1 MKFKEVIGQEEAQQR
16 LIQMVREG
24 RVPHAMM
31 LCGPMGSGKMALALA
46 FASYLLCKNS
56 RESDDSCGSCPQC
69 AMLRSWSHPDL
80 LFTYPVIKPPG
91 SSSDHKTVSDDY
103 AREWRELLSE
113 GPYFNM
119 DQWLEKMNAG
129 NQQALI
135 YVAESEVLIRKLSI
149 KSSQGGYKVNIIWL
163 PERMREDCANKM
175 LKIIEEPPQQTVF
188 IMVCEEPERLL
199 ETIRSR
205 VQRIDIKRIDTSSI
219 EKALVDRRAIDSDM
233 AHRIARVANG
243 DWLKALEELDA
254 SNENHQF
261 LDLFILL
268 MRQAYM
274 RNVKELRSW
283 SENVAALGRERQK
296 RMLVYFQHLVRE
308 NFMYNFHNPE
318 LTYMTTA
325 EEAFARNFARFINEA
340 NVIEINDIFGTAIRD
355 IGQNGNPKM
364 VFYDLAI
371 KTIVAIS
378 PRG

>member
-16 LIQMVREG
+16 LIQMVSEG

-31 LCGPMGSGKMALALA
+31 FCGPSGCGKMALALA

-56 RESDDSCGSCPQC
+56 EGADDSCGTCQRC

-80 LFTYPVIKPPG
+80 LFTYPVIKPSG
-91 SSSDHKTVSDDY
+91 SSADHKTISDDY
-103 AREWRELLSE
+103 AREWREMLSE
-113 GPYFNM
+113 GPYFSM
-119 DQWLEKMNAG
+119 DQWLEKMKAG

-135 YVAESEVLIRKLSI
+135 YVAESEVLIRKLSM

-188 IMVCEEPERLL
+188 LMVCEEPERLL

-205 VQRIDIKRIDTSSI
+205 VQRIDMKRIDTQAI
-219 EKALVDRRAIDSDM
+219 EKALVERRAIDEVM
-233 AHRIARVANG
+233 AHQIARASNG

-274 RNVKELRSW
+274 RNVKDLKAW

-296 RMLVYFQHLVRE
+296 RMLLYFQHLVRE
-308 NFMYNFHNPE
+308 NFMYNFGNPE
-318 LTYMTTA
+318 LVYMTTA
-325 EEAFARNFARFINEA
+325 ESNFAKNFARFINEA
-340 NVIEINDIFGTAIRD
+340 NVIEINDIFATALRD

-364 VFYDLAI
+364 VFYDVAL
-371 KTIVAIS
+371 KMIVAIM
-378 PRG
+378 RK

>member
-16 LIQMVREG
+16 LIQMVSEG

-31 LCGPMGSGKMALALA
+31 FCGPSGCGKMALALA

-56 RESDDSCGSCPQC
+56 EGTDDSCGTCQQC

-80 LFTYPVIKPPG
+80 LFTYPVIKPSG
-91 SSSDHKTVSDDY
+91 SSADHKTISDDY
-103 AREWRELLSE
+103 AREWREMLSE
-113 GPYFNM
+113 GPYFSM
-119 DQWLEKMNAG
+119 DQWLEKMKAG

-135 YVAESEVLIRKLSI
+135 YVAESEVLIRKLSM

-188 IMVCEEPERLL
+188 LMVCEEPERLL

-205 VQRIDIKRIDTSSI
+205 VQRIDIKRIDTQAI
-219 EKALVDRRAIDSDM
+219 EKALVERRAIDEVM
-233 AHRIARVANG
+233 AHQIARASNG

-274 RNVKELRSW
+274 RNVKDLKVW

-296 RMLVYFQHLVRE
+296 RMLLYFQHLVRE
-308 NFMYNFHNPE
+308 NFMYNFGNPE
-318 LTYMTTA
+318 LVYMTTA
-325 EEAFARNFARFINEA
+325 ESNFAKNFARFINEA
-340 NVIEINDIFGTAIRD
+340 NVIEINDIFATALRD

-364 VFYDLAI
+364 VFYDVAL
-371 KTIVAIS
+371 KMIVAIM
-378 PRG
+378 RK

>member
-16 LIQMVREG
+16 LIQMVSEG

-31 LCGPMGSGKMALALA
+31 FCGPSGCGKMALALA

-56 RESDDSCGSCPQC
+56 EGSDDSCGICQQC

-80 LFTYPVIKPPG
+80 LFTYPVIKPSG
-91 SSSDHKTVSDDY
+91 SSADHKTISDDY

-113 GPYFNM
+113 GPYFSM
-119 DQWLEKMNAG
+119 DQWLEKMKAG

-135 YVAESEVLIRKLSI
+135 YVAESEVLIRKLSM

-188 IMVCEEPERLL
+188 LMVCEEPERLL

-205 VQRIDIKRIDTSSI
+205 VQRIDMKRIDTQAI
-219 EKALVDRRAIDSDM
+219 EKALVERRAIDEVM
-233 AHRIARVANG
+233 AQQIARASNG

-274 RNVKELRSW
+274 RNVKDLKVW

-308 NFMYNFHNPE
+308 NFMYNFGNPE
-318 LTYMTTA
+318 LVYMTTA
-325 EEAFARNFARFINEA
+325 ESNFAKNFARFINEA
-340 NVIEINDIFGTAIRD
+340 NVIEINDIFATALRD

-364 VFYDLAI
+364 VFYDVAL
-371 KTIVAIS
+371 KMIVAIM
-378 PRG
+378 RK

>member
-16 LIQMVREG
+16 LIQMVSEG

-31 LCGPMGSGKMALALA
+31 FCGPSGCGKMALALA

-56 RESDDSCGSCPQC
+56 EGSDDSCGICQQC

-80 LFTYPVIKPPG
+80 LFTYPVIKPSG
-91 SSSDHKTVSDDY
+91 SSADHKTISDDY

-113 GPYFNM
+113 GPYFSM
-119 DQWLEKMNAG
+119 DQWLEKMKAG

-135 YVAESEVLIRKLSI
+135 YVAESEVLIRKLSM

-188 IMVCEEPERLL
+188 LMVCEEPERLL

-205 VQRIDIKRIDTSSI
+205 VQRIDMKRIDTQAI
-219 EKALVDRRAIDSDM
+219 EKALVERRAIDEVM
-233 AHRIARVANG
+233 AHQIARASNG

-274 RNVKELRSW
+274 RNVKDLKVW

-308 NFMYNFHNPE
+308 NFMYNFGNPE
-318 LTYMTTA
+318 LVYMTTA
-325 EEAFARNFARFINEA
+325 ESNFAKNFARFINEA
-340 NVIEINDIFGTAIRD
+340 NVIEINDIFATALRD

-364 VFYDLAI
+364 VLYDVAL
-371 KTIVAIS
+371 KMIVAIM
-378 PRG
+378 RK

>member
-16 LIQMVREG
+16 LIQMVSEG

-31 LCGPMGSGKMALALA
+31 FCGPSGCGKMALALA

-56 RESDDSCGSCPQC
+56 EGTDDSCGTCQQC

-80 LFTYPVIKPPG
+80 LFTYPVIKPSG
-91 SSSDHKTVSDDY
+91 SSTDHKTISDDY
-103 AREWRELLSE
+103 AREWREMLSE
-113 GPYFNM
+113 GPYFSM
-119 DQWLEKMNAG
+119 DQWLEKMKAG

-135 YVAESEVLIRKLSI
+135 YVAESEVLIRKLSM

-188 IMVCEEPERLL
+188 LMVCEEPERLL

-205 VQRIDIKRIDTSSI
+205 VQRIDIKRIDTQAI
-219 EKALVDRRAIDSDM
+219 EKALVERRAIDEVM
-233 AHRIARVANG
+233 AHQIARASNG

-274 RNVKELRSW
+274 RNVKDLKVW
-283 SENVAALGRERQK
+283 SESVAALGRERQK
-296 RMLVYFQHLVRE
+296 HMLVYFQHLVRE
-308 NFMYNFHNPE
+308 NFMYNFGNPE
-318 LTYMTTA
+318 LVYMTTA
-325 EEAFARNFARFINEA
+325 ESNFAKNFARFINEA
-340 NVIEINDIFGTAIRD
+340 NVIEINDIFATALRD

-364 VFYDLAI
+364 VFYDVAL
-371 KTIVAIS
+371 KMIVAIM
-378 PRG
+378 RK

>member
-1 MKFKEVIGQEEAQQR
+1 MKFKEVIGQEEVQQR
-16 LIQMVREG
+16 LIQMVSEG

-31 LCGPMGSGKMALALA
+31 FCGPSGCGKMALALA

-56 RESDDSCGSCPQC
+56 EGTDDSCGTCQQC

-80 LFTYPVIKPPG
+80 LFTYPVIKPTG
-91 SSSDHKTVSDDY
+91 SSADHKTISDDY

-113 GPYFNM
+113 GPYFSM

-135 YVAESEVLIRKLSI
+135 YVAESEVLIRKLSM

-188 IMVCEEPERLL
+188 IMVCEEPDRLL

-205 VQRIDIKRIDTSSI
+205 VQRIDIKRIDTPSI
-219 EKALVDRRAIDSDM
+219 EKALVERRAIDETM
-233 AHRIARVANG
+233 AHQIARAVNG
-243 DWLKALEELDA
+243 NWLKALEELDV
-254 SNENHQF
+254 SSENYQF

-274 RNVKELRSW
+274 RDVKELKAW
-283 SENVAALGRERQK
+283 SESVAALGRERQK
-296 RMLVYFQHLVRE
+296 RMLTYFQHLVRE
-308 NFMYNFHNPE
+308 NFMYNFRNPE
-318 LTYMTTA
+318 LIYMNTA
-325 EEAFARNFARFINEA
+325 EADFAENFARFINEA
-340 NVIEINDIFGTAIRD
+340 NVIEINDIFATALRD

-364 VFYDLAI
+364 VFYDVAL
-371 KTIVAIS
+371 KMIVAIL
-378 PRG
+378 RK

>member
-16 LIQMVREG
+16 LIQMVSEG

-31 LCGPMGSGKMALALA
+31 FCGPSGCGKMALALA

-56 RESDDSCGSCPQC
+56 EGTDDSCGTCQQC

-80 LFTYPVIKPPG
+80 LFTYPVIKPSG
-91 SSSDHKTVSDDY
+91 SSADHKTISDDY
-103 AREWRELLSE
+103 AREWREMLSE
-113 GPYFNM
+113 GPYFSM
-119 DQWLEKMNAG
+119 DQWLEKMKAG

-135 YVAESEVLIRKLSI
+135 YVAESEVLIRKLSM

-188 IMVCEEPERLL
+188 LMVCEEPERLL

-205 VQRIDIKRIDTSSI
+205 VQRIDIKRIETQSI
-219 EKALVDRRAIDSDM
+219 EKALVERRAIDEVM
-233 AHRIARVANG
+233 AHQIARASNG

-274 RNVKELRSW
+274 RNVKDLKVW
-283 SENVAALGRERQK
+283 SESVAALGRERQK

-308 NFMYNFHNPE
+308 NFMYNFGNPE
-318 LTYMTTA
+318 LVYMTTA
-325 EEAFARNFARFINEA
+325 ESNFAKNFARFISEA
-340 NVIEINDIFGTAIRD
+340 NVIEINDIFATALRD

-364 VFYDLAI
+364 VFYDVAL
-371 KTIVAIS
+371 KMIVAIM
-378 PRG
+378 RK

>member
-1 MKFKEVIGQEEAQQR
+1 
-16 LIQMVREG
+16 
-24 RVPHAMM
+24 
-31 LCGPMGSGKMALALA
+31 MALALA

-56 RESDDSCGSCPQC
+56 EGADDSCGTCQQC

-80 LFTYPVIKPPG
+80 LFTYPVIKPTG
-91 SSSDHKTVSDDY
+91 SSADHKTISDDY

-113 GPYFNM
+113 GPYFSM

-135 YVAESEVLIRKLSI
+135 YVAESEVLIRKLSM

-188 IMVCEEPERLL
+188 IMVCEEPDRLL

-205 VQRIDIKRIDTSSI
+205 VQRIDIKRIDTPSI
-219 EKALVDRRAIDSDM
+219 EKALVERRAIDETM
-233 AHRIARVANG
+233 AHQIARAVNG
-243 DWLKALEELDA
+243 NWLKALEELDV
-254 SNENHQF
+254 SSENYQF

-274 RNVKELRSW
+274 RDVKELKAW
-283 SENVAALGRERQK
+283 SESVAALGRERQK
-296 RMLVYFQHLVRE
+296 RMLTYFQHLVRE
-308 NFMYNFHNPE
+308 NFMYNFRNPE
-318 LTYMTTA
+318 LIYMNTA
-325 EEAFARNFARFINEA
+325 EADFAKNFARFINEA
-340 NVIEINDIFGTAIRD
+340 NVIEINDIFATALRD

-364 VFYDLAI
+364 VFYDVAL
-371 KTIVAIS
+371 KMIVAIL
-378 PRG
+378 RK

>member
-16 LIQMVREG
+16 LIQMVSEG

-31 LCGPMGSGKMALALA
+31 FCGPSGCGKMALALA

-56 RESDDSCGSCPQC
+56 EGTDDSCGTCQQC

-80 LFTYPVIKPPG
+80 FFTYPVIKPSG
-91 SSSDHKTVSDDY
+91 SSTDHKTISDDY

-113 GPYFNM
+113 GPYFSM
-119 DQWLEKMNAG
+119 DQWLEKMKAG

-135 YVAESEVLIRKLSI
+135 YVAESEVLIRKLSM

-188 IMVCEEPERLL
+188 LMVCEEPERLL

-205 VQRIDIKRIDTSSI
+205 VQRIDIKRIETQAI
-219 EKALVDRRAIDSDM
+219 EKALVERRAIDEVM
-233 AHRIARVANG
+233 AHQIARASNG

-274 RNVKELRSW
+274 RNVKDLKVW

-308 NFMYNFHNPE
+308 NFMYNFGNPE
-318 LTYMTTA
+318 LVYMTTA
-325 EEAFARNFARFINEA
+325 ESNFAKNFARFINEA
-340 NVIEINDIFGTAIRD
+340 NVIEINDIFATALRD

-364 VFYDLAI
+364 VFYDVAL
-371 KTIVAIS
+371 KMIVAIM
-378 PRG
+378 RK

>member
-1 MKFKEVIGQEEAQQR
+1 
-16 LIQMVREG
+16 
-24 RVPHAMM
+24 
-31 LCGPMGSGKMALALA
+31 MGSGKMALALA

-56 RESDDSCGSCPQC
+56 TDADDSCGTCQQC

-80 LFTYPVIKPPG
+80 LFTYPVIKPAG
-91 SSSDHKTVSDDY
+91 SSADHKTVSDDY
-103 AREWRELLSE
+103 AREWREMLAE

-119 DQWLEKMNAG
+119 DQWLEKMDAG

-163 PERMREDCANKM
+163 PERMRDDCANKM

-205 VQRIDIKRIDTSSI
+205 VQRIDIKRIDTPSM
-219 EKALVDRRAIDSDM
+219 EKALVERRAIDSDM

-243 DWLKALEELDA
+243 DCLKALEELDA

-274 RNVKELRSW
+274 RNVKELKSW

-296 RMLVYFQHLVRE
+296 RMLAYFQHLVRE

-318 LTYMTTA
+318 LVYMTTA
-325 EEAFARNFARFINEA
+325 EEDFARKFARFINEA

-364 VFYDLAI
+364 VFYDVAMKL
-371 KTIVAIS
+371 IVAIS
-378 PRG
+378 VVEH

>member
-16 LIQMVREG
+16 LIQMVSEG

-31 LCGPMGSGKMALALA
+31 FCGPSGCGKMALALA

-56 RESDDSCGSCPQC
+56 EGTDDSCGTCQQC

-80 LFTYPVIKPPG
+80 LFTYPVIKPSG
-91 SSSDHKTVSDDY
+91 SSADHKTISDDY
-103 AREWRELLSE
+103 AREWREMLSE
-113 GPYFNM
+113 GPYFSM
-119 DQWLEKMNAG
+119 DQWLEKMKAG

-135 YVAESEVLIRKLSI
+135 YVAESEVLIRKLSM

-188 IMVCEEPERLL
+188 LMVSEEPERLL

-205 VQRIDIKRIDTSSI
+205 VQRIDIKRIETQAI
-219 EKALVDRRAIDSDM
+219 EKALVERRAIDEVM
-233 AHRIARVANG
+233 AHQIARASNG

-274 RNVKELRSW
+274 RNVKDLKVW
-283 SENVAALGRERQK
+283 SESVAALGRERQK

-308 NFMYNFHNPE
+308 NFMYNFGNPE
-318 LTYMTTA
+318 LVYMTTA
-325 EEAFARNFARFINEA
+325 ESNFAKNFARFINEA
-340 NVIEINDIFGTAIRD
+340 NVIEINDIFATALRD

-364 VFYDLAI
+364 VFYDVAL
-371 KTIVAIS
+371 KMIVAIM
-378 PRG
+378 RK

>member
-16 LIQMVREG
+16 LIQMVSEG

-31 LCGPMGSGKMALALA
+31 FCGPSGCGKMALALA

-56 RESDDSCGSCPQC
+56 EGSDDSCGICQQC

-80 LFTYPVIKPPG
+80 LFTYPVIKPSG
-91 SSSDHKTVSDDY
+91 SSADHKTISDDY
-103 AREWRELLSE
+103 AREWREMLSE
-113 GPYFNM
+113 GPYFSM
-119 DQWLEKMNAG
+119 DQWLEKMKAG

-135 YVAESEVLIRKLSI
+135 YVAESEVLIRKLSM

-188 IMVCEEPERLL
+188 LMVCEEPERLL

-205 VQRIDIKRIDTSSI
+205 VQRIDIKRIDTQAI
-219 EKALVDRRAIDSDM
+219 EKALVERRAIDEVM
-233 AHRIARVANG
+233 AHQIARASNG

-274 RNVKELRSW
+274 RNVKDLKVW
-283 SENVAALGRERQK
+283 SESVAALGRERQK

-308 NFMYNFHNPE
+308 NFMYNFGNPE
-318 LTYMTTA
+318 LVYMTTA
-325 EEAFARNFARFINEA
+325 ESNFAKNFARFINEA
-340 NVIEINDIFGTAIRD
+340 NVIEINDIFATALRD

-364 VFYDLAI
+364 VFYDVAL
-371 KTIVAIS
+371 KMIVAIM
-378 PRG
+378 RK

>member
-16 LIQMVREG
+16 LIQMVSEG

-31 LCGPMGSGKMALALA
+31 FCGPSGCGKMALALA

-56 RESDDSCGSCPQC
+56 EGTDDSCGTCQQC

-80 LFTYPVIKPPG
+80 LFTYPVIKPSG
-91 SSSDHKTVSDDY
+91 SSTDHKTISDDY
-103 AREWRELLSE
+103 AREWREMLSE
-113 GPYFNM
+113 GPYFSM
-119 DQWLEKMNAG
+119 DQWLEKMKAG

-135 YVAESEVLIRKLSI
+135 YVAESEVLIRKLSM

-188 IMVCEEPERLL
+188 LMVCEEPERLL

-205 VQRIDIKRIDTSSI
+205 VQRIDIKRIDTQAI
-219 EKALVDRRAIDSDM
+219 EKALVERRAIDEVM
-233 AHRIARVANG
+233 AHQIARASNG

-274 RNVKELRSW
+274 RNVKDLKVW
-283 SENVAALGRERQK
+283 SESVAALGRERQK

-308 NFMYNFHNPE
+308 NFMYNFGNPE
-318 LTYMTTA
+318 LVYMTTA
-325 EEAFARNFARFINEA
+325 ESNFAKNFARFINEA
-340 NVIEINDIFGTAIRD
+340 NVIEINDIFATALRD

-364 VFYDLAI
+364 VFYDVAL
-371 KTIVAIS
+371 KMIVAIM
-378 PRG
+378 RK

>member
-16 LIQMVREG
+16 LIQMVSEG

-31 LCGPMGSGKMALALA
+31 FCGPSGCGKMALALA
-46 FASYLLCKNS
+46 FASYLLCKYS
-56 RESDDSCGSCPQC
+56 EGTDDSCGTCQQC

-80 LFTYPVIKPPG
+80 LFTYPVIKPSG
-91 SSSDHKTVSDDY
+91 SSADHKTISDDY
-103 AREWRELLSE
+103 AREWREMLSE
-113 GPYFNM
+113 GPYFSM
-119 DQWLEKMNAG
+119 DQWLEKMKAG

-135 YVAESEVLIRKLSI
+135 YVAESEVLIRKLSM

-188 IMVCEEPERLL
+188 LMVCEEPERLL

-205 VQRIDIKRIDTSSI
+205 VQRIDIKRIETQAI
-219 EKALVDRRAIDSDM
+219 EKALVERRAIDEVM
-233 AHRIARVANG
+233 AHQIARASNG

-274 RNVKELRSW
+274 RNVKDLKVW
-283 SENVAALGRERQK
+283 SESVAALARERQK

-308 NFMYNFHNPE
+308 NFMYNFGNPE
-318 LTYMTTA
+318 LVYMTTA
-325 EEAFARNFARFINEA
+325 ESNFAKNFARFINEA
-340 NVIEINDIFGTAIRD
+340 NVIEINDIFATALRD

-364 VFYDLAI
+364 VFYDVAL
-371 KTIVAIS
+371 KMIVAIM
-378 PRG
+378 RK

>member
-16 LIQMVREG
+16 LIQMVSEG

-31 LCGPMGSGKMALALA
+31 FCGPSGCGKMALALA

-56 RESDDSCGSCPQC
+56 DGTDDSCGTCQQC

-80 LFTYPVIKPPG
+80 LFTYPVIKPSG
-91 SSSDHKTVSDDY
+91 SSADHKTISDDY

-113 GPYFNM
+113 GPYFSM
-119 DQWLEKMNAG
+119 DQWLEKMKAG

-135 YVAESEVLIRKLSI
+135 YVAESEVLIRKLSM

-188 IMVCEEPERLL
+188 LMVCEEPERLL

-205 VQRIDIKRIDTSSI
+205 VQRIDIKRIETQSI
-219 EKALVDRRAIDSDM
+219 EKALVERRAIDEVM
-233 AHRIARVANG
+233 AHQIARASNG

-274 RNVKELRSW
+274 RNVKDLKLW
-283 SENVAALGRERQK
+283 SESVAALGRERQK

-308 NFMYNFHNPE
+308 NFMYNFGNPE
-318 LTYMTTA
+318 LVYMTTA
-325 EEAFARNFARFINEA
+325 ESNFAKNFARFINEA
-340 NVIEINDIFGTAIRD
+340 NVIEINDIFATALRD

-364 VFYDLAI
+364 VFYDVAL
-371 KTIVAIS
+371 KMIVAIM
-378 PRG
+378 RK

>member
-1 MKFKEVIGQEEAQQR
+1 MKFKEVIGQKEVQQR
-16 LIQMVREG
+16 LIQMVSEG

-31 LCGPMGSGKMALALA
+31 FCGPSGCGKMALALA

-56 RESDDSCGSCPQC
+56 EGADDSCGTCQQC
-69 AMLRSWSHPDL
+69 TMLRSWSHPDL
-80 LFTYPVIKPPG
+80 LFTYPVIKPTG
-91 SSSDHKTVSDDY
+91 SSADHKTISDDY

-113 GPYFNM
+113 GPYFSM

-135 YVAESEVLIRKLSI
+135 YVAESEVLIRKLSM

-188 IMVCEEPERLL
+188 IMVCEEPDRLL

-205 VQRIDIKRIDTSSI
+205 VQRIDIKRIDTTSI
-219 EKALVDRRAIDSDM
+219 EKALVERRAIDETM
-233 AHRIARVANG
+233 AHQIARAVNG
-243 DWLKALEELDA
+243 NWLKALEELDV
-254 SNENHQF
+254 SSENYQF

-274 RNVKELRSW
+274 RDVKELKAW
-283 SENVAALGRERQK
+283 SESVAALGRERQK
-296 RMLVYFQHLVRE
+296 RMLTYFQHLVRE
-308 NFMYNFHNPE
+308 NFMYNFRNPE
-318 LTYMTTA
+318 LIYMNTA
-325 EEAFARNFARFINEA
+325 EADFAKNFARFINEA
-340 NVIEINDIFGTAIRD
+340 NVIEINDIFATALRD

-364 VFYDLAI
+364 VFYDVAL
-371 KTIVAIS
+371 KMIVAIL
-378 PRG
+378 RK

>member
-16 LIQMVREG
+16 LIQMVSEG

-31 LCGPMGSGKMALALA
+31 FCGPSGCGKMALALA

-56 RESDDSCGSCPQC
+56 EGTDDSCGTCQQC

-80 LFTYPVIKPPG
+80 LFTYPVIKPSG
-91 SSSDHKTVSDDY
+91 SSADHKTISDDY

-113 GPYFNM
+113 GPYFSM
-119 DQWLEKMNAG
+119 DQWLEKMKAG

-135 YVAESEVLIRKLSI
+135 YVAESEVLIRKLSM

-188 IMVCEEPERLL
+188 LMVCEEPERLL

-205 VQRIDIKRIDTSSI
+205 VQRIDIKRIDTQAI
-219 EKALVDRRAIDSDM
+219 EKALVERRAIDEVM
-233 AHRIARVANG
+233 AHQIARASNG

-274 RNVKELRSW
+274 RNVKDLKVW
-283 SENVAALGRERQK
+283 SESVAALGRERQK

-308 NFMYNFHNPE
+308 NFMYNFGTPE
-318 LTYMTTA
+318 LVYMTTA
-325 EEAFARNFARFINEA
+325 ESNFAKNFARFINEA
-340 NVIEINDIFGTAIRD
+340 NVIEINDIFATALRD

-364 VFYDLAI
+364 VFYDVAL
-371 KTIVAIS
+371 KMIVAIM
-378 PRG
+378 RK

>member
-16 LIQMVREG
+16 LIQMVSEG

-31 LCGPMGSGKMALALA
+31 FCGPSGCGKMALALA

-56 RESDDSCGSCPQC
+56 EGTDDSCGTCQQC

-80 LFTYPVIKPPG
+80 LFTYPVIKPSG
-91 SSSDHKTVSDDY
+91 SSADHKTISDDY
-103 AREWRELLSE
+103 AREWREMLSE
-113 GPYFNM
+113 GPYFSM
-119 DQWLEKMNAG
+119 DQWLEKMKAG

-135 YVAESEVLIRKLSI
+135 YVAESEVLIRKLSM

-188 IMVCEEPERLL
+188 LMVCEEPERLL

-205 VQRIDIKRIDTSSI
+205 VQRIDIKRIDTQAI
-219 EKALVDRRAIDSDM
+219 EKALVERRAIDEVM
-233 AHRIARVANG
+233 AHQIARASNG

-274 RNVKELRSW
+274 RNVKDLKAW

-308 NFMYNFHNPE
+308 NFMYNFGNPE
-318 LTYMTTA
+318 LVYMTTA
-325 EEAFARNFARFINEA
+325 ESNFAKNFARFINEA
-340 NVIEINDIFGTAIRD
+340 NVIEINDIFATALRD

-364 VFYDLAI
+364 VFYDVAL
-371 KTIVAIS
+371 KMIVAIM
-378 PRG
+378 RK

>member
-16 LIQMVREG
+16 LIQMVSEG

-31 LCGPMGSGKMALALA
+31 FCGPSGCGKMALALA

-56 RESDDSCGSCPQC
+56 EGTDDSCGTCQQC

-80 LFTYPVIKPPG
+80 LFTYPVIKPSG
-91 SSSDHKTVSDDY
+91 SSADHKTISDDY
-103 AREWRELLSE
+103 AREWREMLSE
-113 GPYFNM
+113 GPYFSM
-119 DQWLEKMNAG
+119 DQWLEKMKAG

-135 YVAESEVLIRKLSI
+135 YVAESEVLIRKLSM

-188 IMVCEEPERLL
+188 LMVCEEPERLL

-205 VQRIDIKRIDTSSI
+205 VQRIDIKRIETQSI
-219 EKALVDRRAIDSDM
+219 EKALVERRAIDEVM
-233 AHRIARVANG
+233 AHQIARASNG

-268 MRQAYM
+268 IRQAYM
-274 RNVKELRSW
+274 RNVKDLKVW

-308 NFMYNFHNPE
+308 NFMYNFGNPE
-318 LTYMTTA
+318 LVYMTTA
-325 EEAFARNFARFINEA
+325 ESNFAKNFARFINEA
-340 NVIEINDIFGTAIRD
+340 NVIEINDIFATALRD

-364 VFYDLAI
+364 VFYDVALKMIMAI
-371 KTIVAIS
+371 MRK
-378 PRG
+378 

>member
-16 LIQMVREG
+16 LIQMVSEG

-31 LCGPMGSGKMALALA
+31 FCGPSGCGKMALALA

-56 RESDDSCGSCPQC
+56 EGTDDSCGTCQQC

-80 LFTYPVIKPPG
+80 LFTYPVIKPSG
-91 SSSDHKTVSDDY
+91 SSADHKTISDDY

-113 GPYFNM
+113 GPYFSM
-119 DQWLEKMNAG
+119 DQWLEKMKAG

-135 YVAESEVLIRKLSI
+135 YVAESEVLIRKLSM

-188 IMVCEEPERLL
+188 LMVCEEPERLL

-205 VQRIDIKRIDTSSI
+205 VQRIDIKRIETQSI
-219 EKALVDRRAIDSDM
+219 EKALVERRAIDEVM
-233 AHRIARVANG
+233 AHQIARASNG

-274 RNVKELRSW
+274 RNVKDLKVW
-283 SENVAALGRERQK
+283 SESVAALGRERQK

-308 NFMYNFHNPE
+308 NFMYNFGNPE
-318 LTYMTTA
+318 LVYMTTA
-325 EEAFARNFARFINEA
+325 ESNFAKNFARFINEA
-340 NVIEINDIFGTAIRD
+340 NVIEINDIFATALRD

-364 VFYDLAI
+364 VFYDVAL
-371 KTIVAIS
+371 KMIVAIM
-378 PRG
+378 RK

>member
-16 LIQMVREG
+16 LIQMVSEG

-31 LCGPMGSGKMALALA
+31 FCGPSGCGKMALALA
-46 FASYLLCKNS
+46 FASYLLCKNN
-56 RESDDSCGSCPQC
+56 EGTDDSCGTCQQC

-80 LFTYPVIKPPG
+80 LFTYPVIKPSG
-91 SSSDHKTVSDDY
+91 SSADHKTISDDY
-103 AREWRELLSE
+103 AREWREMLSE
-113 GPYFNM
+113 GPYFSM
-119 DQWLEKMNAG
+119 DQWLEKMKAG

-135 YVAESEVLIRKLSI
+135 YVAESEVLIRKLSM

-188 IMVCEEPERLL
+188 LMVCEEPERLL

-205 VQRIDIKRIDTSSI
+205 VQRIDIKRIETQAI
-219 EKALVDRRAIDSDM
+219 EKALVERRAIDEVM
-233 AHRIARVANG
+233 AHQIARASNG

-274 RNVKELRSW
+274 RNVKDLKVW

-308 NFMYNFHNPE
+308 NFMYNFGNPE
-318 LTYMTTA
+318 LVYMTTA
-325 EEAFARNFARFINEA
+325 ESNFAKNFARFINEA
-340 NVIEINDIFGTAIRD
+340 NVIEINDIFATALRD

-364 VFYDLAI
+364 VFYDVAL
-371 KTIVAIS
+371 KMIVAIM
-378 PRG
+378 RK

>member
-1 MKFKEVIGQEEAQQR
+1 
-16 LIQMVREG
+16 MVSEG

-31 LCGPMGSGKMALALA
+31 FCGPSGCGKMALALA

-56 RESDDSCGSCPQC
+56 EGTDDSCGTCQQC

-80 LFTYPVIKPPG
+80 LFTYPVIKPSG
-91 SSSDHKTVSDDY
+91 SSADHKTISDDY
-103 AREWRELLSE
+103 AREWREMLSE
-113 GPYFNM
+113 GPYFSM
-119 DQWLEKMNAG
+119 DQWLEKMKAG

-135 YVAESEVLIRKLSI
+135 YVAESEVLIRKLSM

-188 IMVCEEPERLL
+188 LMVCEEPERLL

-205 VQRIDIKRIDTSSI
+205 VQRIDIKRIDTQAI
-219 EKALVDRRAIDSDM
+219 EKALVERRAIDEVM
-233 AHRIARVANG
+233 AHQIARASNG

-274 RNVKELRSW
+274 RNVKDLKVW
-283 SENVAALGRERQK
+283 SESVAALGRERQK

-308 NFMYNFHNPE
+308 NFMYNFGNPE
-318 LTYMTTA
+318 LVYMTTA
-325 EEAFARNFARFINEA
+325 ESNFAKNFARFINEA
-340 NVIEINDIFGTAIRD
+340 NVIEINDIFATALRD
-355 IGQNGNPKM
+355 IRQNGNPKM
-364 VFYDLAI
+364 VFYDVAL
-371 KTIVAIS
+371 KMIVAIM
-378 PRG
+378 RK

>member
-16 LIQMVREG
+16 LIQMVSEG

-31 LCGPMGSGKMALALA
+31 FCGPSGCGKMALALA

-56 RESDDSCGSCPQC
+56 EGTDDSCGTCQQC

-80 LFTYPVIKPPG
+80 LFTYPVIKPSG
-91 SSSDHKTVSDDY
+91 SSADHKTISDDY
-103 AREWRELLSE
+103 AREWREMLSE
-113 GPYFNM
+113 GPYFSM
-119 DQWLEKMNAG
+119 DQWLEKMKAG

-135 YVAESEVLIRKLSI
+135 YVAESEVLIRKLSM

-188 IMVCEEPERLL
+188 LMVCEEPERLL

-205 VQRIDIKRIDTSSI
+205 VQRVDIKRIDTQAI
-219 EKALVDRRAIDSDM
+219 EKALVERRAIDEVM
-233 AHRIARVANG
+233 AHQIARASNG

-274 RNVKELRSW
+274 RNVKDLKAW
-283 SENVAALGRERQK
+283 SESVAALGRERQK
-296 RMLVYFQHLVRE
+296 RMLLYFQHLVRE
-308 NFMYNFHNPE
+308 NFMYNFGNPE
-318 LTYMTTA
+318 LVYMTTA
-325 EEAFARNFARFINEA
+325 ESNFAKNFARFINEA
-340 NVIEINDIFGTAIRD
+340 NVIEINDIFATALRD

-364 VFYDLAI
+364 VFYDVAL
-371 KTIVAIS
+371 KMIVAIM
-378 PRG
+378 RK

>member
-16 LIQMVREG
+16 LIQMVSEG

-31 LCGPMGSGKMALALA
+31 FCGPSGCGKMALALA

-56 RESDDSCGSCPQC
+56 EGTDDSCGTCQQC

-80 LFTYPVIKPPG
+80 LFTYPVIKPSG
-91 SSSDHKTVSDDY
+91 SSADHKTISDDY
-103 AREWRELLSE
+103 AREWREMLSE
-113 GPYFNM
+113 GPYFSM
-119 DQWLEKMNAG
+119 DQWLEKMKAG

-135 YVAESEVLIRKLSI
+135 YVAESEVLIRKLSM
-149 KSSQGGYKVNIIWL
+149 KSSQGGFKVNIIWL

-188 IMVCEEPERLL
+188 LMVCEEPERLL

-205 VQRIDIKRIDTSSI
+205 VQRIDIKRIETQSI
-219 EKALVDRRAIDSDM
+219 EKALVERRAIDEVM
-233 AHRIARVANG
+233 AHQIARASNG

-274 RNVKELRSW
+274 RNVKDLKAW

-308 NFMYNFHNPE
+308 NFMYNFGNPE
-318 LTYMTTA
+318 LVYMTTA
-325 EEAFARNFARFINEA
+325 ESNFAKNFARFINEA
-340 NVIEINDIFGTAIRD
+340 NVIEINDIFATALRD

-364 VFYDLAI
+364 VFYDVAL
-371 KTIVAIS
+371 KMIVAIM
-378 PRG
+378 RK

>member
-16 LIQMVREG
+16 LIQMVSEG

-31 LCGPMGSGKMALALA
+31 FCGPSGCGKMALALA

-56 RESDDSCGSCPQC
+56 EGSDDSCGTCQQC

-80 LFTYPVIKPPG
+80 LFTYPVIKPSG
-91 SSSDHKTVSDDY
+91 SSADHKTISDDY
-103 AREWRELLSE
+103 AREWREMLSE
-113 GPYFNM
+113 GPYFSM
-119 DQWLEKMNAG
+119 DQWLEKMKAG

-135 YVAESEVLIRKLSI
+135 YVAESEVLIRKLSM

-188 IMVCEEPERLL
+188 LMVCEEPERLL

-205 VQRIDIKRIDTSSI
+205 VQRIDIKRIETQAI
-219 EKALVDRRAIDSDM
+219 EKALVERRAIDEVM
-233 AHRIARVANG
+233 AHQIARASNG

-274 RNVKELRSW
+274 RNVKDLKVW
-283 SENVAALGRERQK
+283 SESVAALGRERQK

-308 NFMYNFHNPE
+308 NFMYNFGNPE
-318 LTYMTTA
+318 LVYMTTA
-325 EEAFARNFARFINEA
+325 ESNFAKNFARFINEA
-340 NVIEINDIFGTAIRD
+340 NVIEINDIFATALRD

-364 VFYDLAI
+364 VFYDVAL
-371 KTIVAIS
+371 KMIVAIM
-378 PRG
+378 RK

>member
-16 LIQMVREG
+16 LIQMVSEG

-31 LCGPMGSGKMALALA
+31 FCGPSGCGKMALALA

-56 RESDDSCGSCPQC
+56 EGTDDSCGTCQQC

-80 LFTYPVIKPPG
+80 LFTYPVIKPSG
-91 SSSDHKTVSDDY
+91 SSADHKTISDDY
-103 AREWRELLSE
+103 AREWREMLSE
-113 GPYFNM
+113 GPYFSM
-119 DQWLEKMNAG
+119 DQWLEKMKAG

-135 YVAESEVLIRKLSI
+135 YVAESEVLIRKLSM

-188 IMVCEEPERLL
+188 LMVCEEPERLL

-205 VQRIDIKRIDTSSI
+205 VQRIDIKRIETQSI
-219 EKALVDRRAIDSDM
+219 EKALVERRAIDEVM
-233 AHRIARVANG
+233 AHQIARASNG

-274 RNVKELRSW
+274 RNVKDLKVW
-283 SENVAALGRERQK
+283 SESVAALGRERQK

-308 NFMYNFHNPE
+308 NFMYNFGNPE
-318 LTYMTTA
+318 LVYMTTA
-325 EEAFARNFARFINEA
+325 ESNFAKNFARFINEA
-340 NVIEINDIFGTAIRD
+340 NVIEINDIFATALRD

-364 VFYDLAI
+364 VFYDVALKI
-371 KTIVAIS
+371 IVAIM
-378 PRG
+378 RK

>member
-16 LIQMVREG
+16 LIQMVSEG

-31 LCGPMGSGKMALALA
+31 LCGPSGCGKMALALA

-56 RESDDSCGSCPQC
+56 EGTDDSCGTCQQC

-80 LFTYPVIKPPG
+80 LFTYPVIKPSG
-91 SSSDHKTVSDDY
+91 SSADHKTISDDY

-113 GPYFNM
+113 GPYFSM
-119 DQWLEKMNAG
+119 DQWLEKMKAG

-135 YVAESEVLIRKLSI
+135 YVAESEVLIRKLSM

-188 IMVCEEPERLL
+188 LMVCEEPERLL

-205 VQRIDIKRIDTSSI
+205 VQRIDIKRIETQAI
-219 EKALVDRRAIDSDM
+219 EKALVERRAIDEVM
-233 AHRIARVANG
+233 AHQIARASNG

-274 RNVKELRSW
+274 RNVKDLKAW

-296 RMLVYFQHLVRE
+296 RMLLYFQHLVRE
-308 NFMYNFHNPE
+308 NFMYNFGNPE
-318 LTYMTTA
+318 LVYMTTA
-325 EEAFARNFARFINEA
+325 ESNFAKNFARFINEA
-340 NVIEINDIFGTAIRD
+340 NVIEINDIFATALRD

-364 VFYDLAI
+364 VFYDVAL
-371 KTIVAIS
+371 KMIVAIM
-378 PRG
+378 RK